1 MIEFL
6 KRNAPPG
13 IDLKQECQVWLA
25 GNIVSVIISFF
36 AFLIQYVEAREQLFT
51 YEAGTR
57 ERIEGAIITPFYNLF
72 GIGFSGFF
80 VVSAVMLCFII
91 YHYAYYRQGSM
102 SIYLMKRLPRKRE
115 LHIRALAVPCLAVL
129 ATLAV
134 AFAAIALYFIIYIL
148 ATPKECL
155 PYAALRVLW
164 R

>member
-13 IDLKQECQVWLA
+13 IDLMQEIGVFVI
-25 GNIVSVIISFF
+25 GNICSVAVSFF
-36 AFLIQYVEAREQLFT
+36 AFLISYLEAREALFT
-51 YEAGTR
+51 YISG
-57 ERIEGAIITPFYNLF
+57 ERVRLEGAVIVPFRNLF
-72 GIGFSGFF
+72 SAYFLGF
-80 VVSAVMLCFII
+80 VIVSAVMLCFII
-91 YHYAYYRQGSM
+91 YHYAYFRQGSM
-102 SIYLMKRLPRKRE
+102 SIYLMKRLPGKSE
-115 LHIRALAVPCLAVL
+115 LHRLALTVPCLAAL

-155 PYAALRVLW
+155 PYTALCMLW